1 MTLDEAR
8 ILFEHND
15 WANVKLVEMLSK
27 VFGEETDLQSTD
39 DPRISTLHK
48 TTVHILAGMAFWRT
62 RVFPDARTE
71 KVVSGDCPSPLDIGF
86 AFRAESARFWSLFDS
101 FEKDDS
107 LLELIRFNDF
117 DNDSHALRL
126 DRILTHLSTHSI
138 YHRGQI
144 TGMLI
149 SMDRKE
155 AVESTDILYYY
166 KERFL

>member
-1 MTLDEAR
+1 MTLDEAK

-15 WANVKLVEMLSK
+15 WANIKLVEMLSK
-27 VFGEETDLQSTD
+27 VFGEETNLQSTD
-39 DPRISTLHK
+39 DPRIFILHK
-48 TTVHILAGMAFWRT
+48 MTIHILAGMAFWRT

-71 KVVSGDCPSPLDIGF
+71 KIVSGDYLSPLEIGF

-101 FEKDDS
+101 FEKDER
-107 LLELIRFNDF
+107 LLETIRFNDF
-117 DNDSHALRL
+117 DHESHTLRR

-144 TGMLI
+144 TGMLV
-149 SMDRKE
+149 SMELKE
-155 AVESTDILYYY
+155 AMESTDILYFY